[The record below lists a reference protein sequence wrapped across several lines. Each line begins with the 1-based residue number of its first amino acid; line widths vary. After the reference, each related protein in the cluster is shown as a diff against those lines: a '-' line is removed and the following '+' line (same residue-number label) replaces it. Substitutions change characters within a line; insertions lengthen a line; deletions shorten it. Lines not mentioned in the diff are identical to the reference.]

1 MYATWRMPAPVHDP
15 SRIEDRYE
23 PLPSLGQLPGWI
35 WRRLPR
41 AAKVGVALL
50 PVLIAGL
57 VIALGPGIDRSK
69 DERAQAEAERLERL
83 QAERVAR
90 LRAEQRPRLRRGSPA
105 GTDLA
110 ARGALLA
117 AAAAAIETD
126 ARRRAAAG
134 ELDGPISRVAC
145 EPYPRTL
152 SGRGAD
158 QDPERS
164 TGSYACLAVTQ
175 DVPESERGEASLIG
189 HPYRMKIDFGS
200 GAYAFCKVAGRPGE
214 GSISRSRPVTVP
226 EVCGGR

>member
-1 MYATWRMPAPVHDP
+1 MPAPVHDP

-158 QDPERS
+158 Q
-164 TGSYACLAVTQ
+164 
-175 DVPESERGEASLIG
+175 
-189 HPYRMKIDFGS
+189 
-200 GAYAFCKVAGRPGE
+200 RPAAQA
-214 GSISRSRPVTVP
+214 RAATPAWP
-226 EVCGGR
+226 